1 MSGNAVAS
9 MTTPP
14 SSSTPATGDRA
25 PQPSTAAK
33 RKFDEAVAALGVAV
47 DGRGRHKRA
56 KRGTMDTKNPLDR
69 LMSMAKFFPRG
80 VHPFLDIAL
89 ALYDGSQ
96 ARWGTPVTPDPTNT
110 IVVPPSEQ
118 VVRKAHIN
126 AFEEMLSISP
136 ESAEVLRFFF
146 QDDKEWATLV
156 KKFREWAS
164 QARQHDTNGLKHKIN
179 YLSADPSQP
188 ITPSIAESESKSD
201 RGVNHPMLRD
211 AIIPWPLRI
220 QIHAQDNGQL
230 TPDAIEAR
238 RLLTYDSKTTDG
250 KPAMTARQFPSCFY
264 AEGLY
269 NAEDPEVGLFRSA
282 YLLRIGRHIWTTPS
296 SAFDGAQVLKQVCH
310 ARAHGK
316 YSMTPRMLG
325 YICCQ
330 ARTLISQ
337 SEWKQ
342 KDGKYDY
349 QKLFD
354 SVLKLFAKSDDPWA
368 VETLDWYTKGIF
380 GGATADDAAN
390 DSGADSESEI
400 DRILARRAARSS
412 SSVPSD

>member
-1 MSGNAVAS
+1 
-9 MTTPP
+9 
-14 SSSTPATGDRA
+14 
-25 PQPSTAAK
+25 
-33 RKFDEAVAALGVAV
+33 
-47 DGRGRHKRA
+47 
-56 KRGTMDTKNPLDR
+56 
-69 LMSMAKFFPRG
+69 MAKFFPRG

-110 IVVPPSEQ
+110 VVVPPSEQ
-118 VVRKAHIN
+118 VVRKAHID

-296 SAFDGAQVLKQVCH
+296 SAFDGAQVLKQVT
-310 ARAHGK
+310 
-316 YSMTPRMLG
+316 YV
-325 YICCQ
+325 

-354 SVLKLFAKSDDPWA
+354 SVLKLFAKLDDPWA
-368 VETLDWYTKGIF
+368 VETLEWYTKGIF

-412 SSVPSD
+412 SSPNDASKDTPALNCYGNGRDGPNFSVCYNLASRLFCCCIHHIVTFALDVSNVYSKYLAPVFFQPSDVLYSSDRFRHAPCSQ